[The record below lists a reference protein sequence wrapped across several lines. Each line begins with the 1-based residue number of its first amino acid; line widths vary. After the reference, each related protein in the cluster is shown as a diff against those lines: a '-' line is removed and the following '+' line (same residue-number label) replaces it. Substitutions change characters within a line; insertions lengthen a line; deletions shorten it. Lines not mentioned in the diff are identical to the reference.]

1 VPVSGEVGSR
11 FAAPVAELIQAEE
24 LKLLEAAALA
34 LRGDQTA
41 PQWEATALAR
51 IRVWRTQ
58 ADRAVAGAA
67 DRLAIAVREAL
78 LGATAEAATVSL
90 ADVPGRTVDP
100 PEGERGLRLSQDRL
114 GAQLAATLQQTPR
127 LLEAVLRE
135 AVRAGVDEVRAG
147 RVTRPQASQQVFN
160 RLALQGITGFRDKAG
175 RNWSLSS
182 YCEMAVRTETQA
194 RALEAGDA
202 NIRAV
207 GLDLVVVSDSPREC
221 DICRPFEGKVLFLGG
236 VADKP
241 SLYEQVFPETSNAAL
256 DEDVLAYFTDPD
268 SLPSKALDPRSL
280 IAGQDVDL
288 NPQLIEKLRA
298 GQADEDPDSPPL
310 VMQVDGRSYV
320 VDGHHRA
327 IAAALEG
334 RKLQAK
340 VAKADPSDVPGLR
353 SEPFKKPT
361 AQGQTGKVTRTNELT
376 GQPVTVD
383 VFTTLAEARAKGF
396 QHPNCTHS
404 YSAYIPGVSKLTP
417 AKANPDG
424 YEQKQRQRE
433 MERKVREWK
442 RREALALDPA
452 AKAAARDKVRGWQ
465 GQLRKHVA
473 AHDLKRQSGREQLQV
488 VR

>member
-24 LKLLEAAALA
+24 LKLLESAALA

-41 PQWEATALAR
+41 AEWEAASLAR
-51 IRVWRTQ
+51 IRLWRTQ
-58 ADRAVAGAA
+58 ADRLVAGAA
-67 DRLAIAVREAL
+67 AKLAVAVRAAL
-78 LGATAEAATVSL
+78 AGAQAEGAAVAL
-90 ADVPGRTVDP
+90 ADIPGRTVDP
-100 PEGERGLRLSQDRL
+100 PDGERGLRLSQDRL

-194 RALEAGDA
+194 RALAAGDA
-202 NIRAV
+202 SIRAL
-207 GLDLVVVSDSPREC
+207 GLTQVVVSDSPREC
-221 DICRPFEGKVLFLGG
+221 DICRPFEGEVLL
-236 VADKP
+236 
-241 SLYEQVFPETSNAAL
+241 L
-256 DEDVLAYFTDPD
+256 DG
-268 SLPSKALDPRSL
+268 S
-280 IAGQDVDL
+280 G
-288 NPQLIEKLRA
+288 
-298 GQADEDPDSPPL
+298 
-310 VMQVDGRSYV
+310 
-320 VDGHHRA
+320 
-327 IAAALEG
+327 
-334 RKLQAK
+334 
-340 VAKADPSDVPGLR
+340 PG
-353 SEPFKKPT
+353 
-361 AQGQTGKVTRTNELT
+361 
-376 GQPVTVD
+376 
-383 VFTTLAEARAKGF
+383 TLADARAKGF

-404 YSAYIPGVSKLTP
+404 YSAYIPGTTKLTP
-417 AKANPDG
+417 AKANPEG

-433 MERKVREWK
+433 MERHVREWK

-452 AKAAARDKVRGWQ
+452 AKAAARDKVKAWQ

-473 AHDLKRQSGREQLQV
+473 AHDLKRQSGREQLQT